1 VVACSPPIALLQ
13 LQLRVAHPPAFGRVG
28 AVVIAVV
35 FVVSVASEFA
45 FQLFAVILSAAK
57 DLLQTQWN
65 LPSLLISPP
74 PSPLPLNSLL
84 SFSLSS
90 RAKRGCG
97 FTFQVQ
103 Q

>member
-1 VVACSPPIALLQ
+1 LLQ

-57 DLLQTQWN
+57 DLV
-65 LPSLLISPP
+65 P
-74 PSPLPLNSLL
+74 
-84 SFSLSS
+84 
-90 RAKRGCG
+90 
-97 FTFQVQ
+97 
-103 Q
+103 